1 VFGQSGGNSTCPG
14 TKYIHQRKEPSQK
27 GTKKETALPNPQ
39 SLPRRSFPRGRRLP
53 LPPERLQRFTF
64 ELAGKNCSNG
74 SSTQGGG
81 AVGHARKAA
90 RGTASGRLRSRRSA
104 VSAGSSVGGLSSSP
118 KSWWRWRHRRE
129 IGKGGHRGAGQTA
142 CLSSTSTSATKRSAS
157 KPISFR
163 FDVILFTWSKQLS
176 VSEVRLLF
184 LCPVFQCLNSANS
197 LLLVCV

>member
-1 VFGQSGGNSTCPG
+1 LQFGLMCFLSCCFGCRLFWRVVWVDLAERYAKRWWAIMNYVSGWSKRWQQHVPRHQ
-14 TKYIHQRKEPSQK
+14 IHQRKEPSQK

-142 CLSSTSTSATKRSAS
+142 CLSSTSTSDNDGDQT
-157 KPISFR
+157 
-163 FDVILFTWSKQLS
+163 
-176 VSEVRLLF
+176 
-184 LCPVFQCLNSANS
+184 
-197 LLLVCV
+197 

>member
-1 VFGQSGGNSTCPG
+1 VPRQLNT
-14 TKYIHQRKEPSQK
+14 IQQRKEPSQK

-90 RGTASGRLRSRRSA
+90 R
-104 VSAGSSVGGLSSSP
+104 SAGEQQ
-118 KSWWRWRHRRE
+118 RWRTLELAKIVMMAAASEGNRE
-129 IGKGGHRGAGQTA
+129 GDLRAGK
-142 CLSSTSTSATKRSAS
+142 
-157 KPISFR
+157 
-163 FDVILFTWSKQLS
+163 
-176 VSEVRLLF
+176 
-184 LCPVFQCLNSANS
+184 
-197 LLLVCV
+197 